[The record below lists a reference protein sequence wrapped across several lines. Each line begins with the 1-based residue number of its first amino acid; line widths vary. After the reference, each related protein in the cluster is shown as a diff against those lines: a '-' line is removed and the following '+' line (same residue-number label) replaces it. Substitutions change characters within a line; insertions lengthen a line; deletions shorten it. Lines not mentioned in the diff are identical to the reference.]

1 MSPATPA
8 PRDLAV
14 GAEITG
20 PVRLMTAERIE
31 WYDSA
36 MLSAATGTLAQ
47 VGSNIHTDEDYA
59 RSQGLPAIIADG
71 MIMTNWVSSMLVE
84 HFGMA
89 YVERGEL
96 RTKFIKP
103 VPARHDRRVPGPRAV
118 GRAGRRRR
126 ARLHAGRLVR
136 GRARHQG
143 RRRPRPGGAAGVSRG
158 SSRVAGPR

>member
-1 MSPATPA
+1 MSAATPA

-36 MLSAATGTLAQ
+36 MLSAAKGALAR
-47 VGSNIHTDEDYA
+47 VGSNIHTDEAYA

-84 HFGMA
+84 QFGLA

-103 VPARHDRRVPGPRAV
+103 VPLGMTVVCRGTRAV
-118 GRAGRRRR
+118 GRTVGRRR
-126 ARLHAGRLVR
+126 ARLRAGRLVR
-136 GRARHQG
+136 GRARRQG
-143 RRRPRPGGAAGVSRG
+143 RRRPRPGGAAGVSRTCPVPA
-158 SSRVAGPR
+158 R